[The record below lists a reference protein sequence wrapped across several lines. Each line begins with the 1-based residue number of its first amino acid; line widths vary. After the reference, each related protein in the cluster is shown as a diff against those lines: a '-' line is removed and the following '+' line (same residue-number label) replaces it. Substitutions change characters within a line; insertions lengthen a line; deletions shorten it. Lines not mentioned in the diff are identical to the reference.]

1 MVALLGRKQ
10 EILFLRLHLEEII
23 ELIFPRPS

>member
-10 EILFLRLHLEEII
+10 EILFLRLNLEEII